1 MNLASKGKEYLASR
15 KAEQE
20 KARNREDLGRS
31 PDRDTLSAGRS
42 SMHEENEA
50 DVSVDGEKTENYCVC

>member
-1 MNLASKGKEYLASR
+1 MLVNLASKGKEYLASR

-31 PDRDTLSAGRS
+31 PDRDTLNGGRS
-42 SMHEENEA
+42 SMQ
-50 DVSVDGEKTENYCVC
+50 K

>member
-1 MNLASKGKEYLASR
+1 MLVNLASKGKEYLASR

-31 PDRDTLSAGRS
+31 PDRDTLNGGRS
-42 SMHEENEA
+42 SMQNNDA
-50 DVSVDGEKTENYCVC
+50 DVSVDGEKAEN